1 MATIT
6 LKGNEIHTN
15 GDLPAEGGQAP
26 DFRLTN
32 ADLKD
37 VSLSDFAGKK
47 KVLNIFPSIDT
58 PVCATSTRQFNERG
72 GGRGDAVMLMI
83 SADLPFAFKRFC
95 EAEGIGNVETLSTFR
110 DEGFA
115 QDYGVKITDGPMAGL
130 CARAVVVLD
139 ENDKIVHSQ
148 LVPEIG
154 EEPDYDAALKAL
166 D

>member
-6 LKGNEIHTN
+6 LKGNEIHTS
-15 GDLPAEGGQAP
+15 GDLPAEGDRAP
-26 DFRLTN
+26 DFKLTK
-32 ADLKD
+32 ADLSD
-37 VSLSDFAGKK
+37 ASLSDFSGKK

-58 PVCATSTRQFNERG
+58 PVCAKSTRQFNERG
-72 GGRGDAVMLMI
+72 SGRGDAVMLMV

-95 EAEGIGNVETLSTFR
+95 EAEGLDNVETLSTFR
-110 DEGFA
+110 NDDFA
-115 QDYGVKITDGPMAGL
+115 KDYGVKITDGPMAGL

-139 ENDKIVHSQ
+139 ENDKVVHSQ

>member
-1 MATIT
+1 MATVT
-6 LKGNEIHTN
+6 LKGNEIHTSGN
-15 GDLPAEGGQAP
+15 LPGEGSQAP
-26 DFRLTN
+26 DFKLTKE
-32 ADLKD
+32 DLSD

-58 PVCATSTRQFNERG
+58 PVCANSTRQFNEQG

-95 EAEGIGNVETLSTFR
+95 EAEGLGNVVTLSTFR
-110 DEGFA
+110 HGDFA
-115 QDYGVKITDGPMAGL
+115 DDYGVKITDGPLAGV

-139 ENDKIVHSQ
+139 ENDKVVHTQ

-154 EEPDYDAALKAL
+154 EEPDYAAALKAL